1 MNAIVEAIKS
11 MSKRKVSIILI
22 ILQYIIGFSA
32 LISFAV
38 FYNSIHQFSNE
49 FEKITDIGKT
59 SLMYNST
66 GIEALSTE
74 KQKPNYNHFYK
85 YIQADGDIK
94 NFGTYAYYSKN
105 LVLNNLN
112 NVEREELANDLNVFN
127 FHSRSNIK
135 PSSEYVQV
143 NLMIIDEG
151 LSNFIKFPISQG
163 KDFSSKDFHENDMRN
178 VLLGSTYEKYFK
190 IGDVITL
197 QSDKEEQLRI
207 SGFIKNNSYFYNQG
221 VEITSSLM
229 NLNSI
234 IVIPINKAE
243 EVDEQILT
251 SRIQNGL
258 LLQLNDNANFED
270 VSKKINLKA
279 TELRLSE
286 HNEKLNTILKSI
298 INNYI
303 NANLPK
309 MIIGICFLVFSSVGL
324 ITSLIVTIFSKKREI
339 GIRLACG
346 ASIFNIFN
354 SLVLEMI
361 FISLVSFIG
370 AIGEYLIENK
380 GSIQLIKKEYAYLT
394 IIDIYGIDIFTLI
407 ELFIVVIF
415 VLIVIS
421 LTIFKQLKKLQ
432 PKDLIGGME

>member
-49 FEKITDIGKT
+49 FEKITDISKT

-74 KQKPNYNHFYK
+74 KQKPNYNDFYK
-85 YIQADGDIK
+85 YIQGNSDVK
-94 NFGTYAYYSKN
+94 NFGTYTYYSKN

-112 NVEREELANDLNVFN
+112 NVEREELANNLNVFN
-127 FHSRSNIK
+127 FHSKSNIK

-151 LSNFIKFPISQG
+151 LNNFIKFPISQG
-163 KDFSSKDFHENDMRN
+163 KDFSSKDFHEDDMRN

-197 QSDKEEQLRI
+197 QSDKEEKLRI

-221 VEITSSLM
+221 VEITSSLI

-234 IVIPINKAE
+234 IVIPINKVE
-243 EVDEQILT
+243 ELDEQILT

-258 LLQLNDNANFED
+258 LLQLNDNANFQD
-270 VSKKINLKA
+270 ISKKINLKA

-286 HNEKLNTILKSI
+286 HNEKLNTILKSV
-298 INNYI
+298 INNFI

-309 MIIGICFLVFSSVGL
+309 IIIGICFLVFSSVGL
-324 ITSLIVTIFSKKREI
+324 ITSLIVTIFGKKREI

-361 FISLVSFIG
+361 FISLISFIG

-407 ELFIVVIF
+407 ELFIVVIV

-421 LTIFKQLKKLQ
+421 LIIFKQLKKLQ